1 MNSESAIGV
10 FDSGLGGLTVVRGII
25 EQLPCEDIV
34 YLGDTAR
41 IPYGTRSAQ
50 TVIRYARNCAEKLKE
65 HDIKFLVIACNTV
78 SAVAMDVLLVELD
91 MPILGVIEPG
101 ARAGAR
107 ASRRG
112 RIGVIGTLATIASG
126 AYLRAITGVDT
137 RLQVY
142 ERATPLLVPL
152 AEEGW
157 LKGKVPSLAVRRYL
171 EDFVDKEIDT
181 LVLGCTHYPLLRSVI
196 EAEVDR
202 LFEQPCSI
210 VDSAQATAQELM
222 LLLSE
227 KGLRTQRTQ
236 PGSLR
241 LMVTDMPGRF
251 ADVAAR
257 FLGRSLDGLDIRQ
270 IDLT

>member
-1 MNSESAIGV
+1 MDRDSAIGV
-10 FDSGLGGLTVVRGII
+10 FDSGLGGLTVVRAII

-50 TVIRYARNCAEKLKE
+50 TVIRYARNCAGKLKE
-65 HDIKFLVIACNTV
+65 HNIKFLVVACNTV
-78 SAVAMDVLLVELD
+78 SAVAMDMLLVELD

-112 RIGVIGTLATIASG
+112 RVGVIGTLATIASG
-126 AYLRAITGVDT
+126 AYLRAITNVDT

-142 ERATPLLVPL
+142 ARATPLLVPL

-157 LKGKVPSLAVRRYL
+157 LEGEVPSLAVRRYL
-171 EDFVDKEIDT
+171 KQFIDTEIDA

-196 EAEVDR
+196 ETEVDQ
-202 LFEQPCSI
+202 LFAQSCSV
-210 VDSAQATAQELM
+210 VDSAQATAQELVS
-222 LLLSE
+222 LLSE
-227 KGLRTQRTQ
+227 KGLQTRRTQ

-251 ADVAAR
+251 AEVAAR

-270 IDLT
+270 IDLM